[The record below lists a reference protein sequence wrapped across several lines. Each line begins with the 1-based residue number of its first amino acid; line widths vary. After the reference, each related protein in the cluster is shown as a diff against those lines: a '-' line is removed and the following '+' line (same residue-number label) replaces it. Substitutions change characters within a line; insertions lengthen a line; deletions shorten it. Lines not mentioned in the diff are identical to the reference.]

1 MENINSIYVL
11 NEIFSYIMNTNF
23 KYKLFA
29 HSKLFQQ
36 KLGMQLY
43 EYQERFMNKFN
54 MEMSTYLNFQAI
66 SNKDFDK
73 NILKKKLENDISINK
88 LDIKIV
94 ESCIIN
100 YLNNVAYKIKKNNT
114 IIDKELALDIY
125 SPFFEIISKT
135 ELFELKFTIPI
146 NADLI
151 KKNNLKGDYISAF
164 ENLNASNIKYSS
176 IYFQFKSG
184 DDINYLAEFKID
196 FKRIKRLTIV
206 LDYENYFSWNKF
218 LETLFSFDNLCT
230 NLVYF
235 EFKNI
240 LLYKLDYIE
249 LNSIKN
255 INNCELLEQLSLDY
269 FKFKEP
275 FILELKNLKKLN
287 LRCCE
292 NISFKEDGFSSLES
306 LIIIGSHIAK
316 SESLIKLPKLEHFFL
331 KTSKDIK
338 PELIF
343 DFLSAKNIKY
353 IETNAEIFINFE
365 SNLLENVDIY
375 FEVNDIFM
383 EKKILEKLI
392 SLKNLKRFNIELNQ
406 ISNKEILDVY
416 GDNFSVLE
424 AKIKWTNRI
433 NDCILYNFQNKFKNL
448 SYLSLIQINIGYPEI
463 SLEISENKNC
473 KVNKLKLYLTKGII
487 KLNCISFENLIK
499 LKINSENKIKDLKN
513 VFPIFNDNC
522 KVVFHSLK
530 TFYFI
535 CNYDISLDIMK
546 NIHKN
551 LIKMP
556 KLKKLSLKFIITDL
570 KEDYY
575 KTFVRAILLLKLKIA
590 LIEIKKGILEKDNE
604 DEKNYQ
610 EKEIKEICPDI
621 DFNYGFEKI
630 YILKFKKDMTKN
642 DKELDEENNNKGEEK

>member
-1 MENINSIYVL
+1 M
-11 NEIFSYIMNTNF
+11 T
-23 KYKLFA
+23 
-29 HSKLFQQ
+29 
-36 KLGMQLY
+36 
-43 EYQERFMNKFN
+43 
-54 MEMSTYLNFQAI
+54 
-66 SNKDFDK
+66 
-73 NILKKKLENDISINK
+73 
-88 LDIKIV
+88 
-94 ESCIIN
+94 
-100 YLNNVAYKIKKNNT
+100 
-114 IIDKELALDIY
+114 
-125 SPFFEIISKT
+125 
-135 ELFELKFTIPI
+135 
-146 NADLI
+146 
-151 KKNNLKGDYISAF
+151 
-164 ENLNASNIKYSS
+164 
-176 IYFQFKSG
+176 
-184 DDINYLAEFKID
+184 EFKID

-392 SLKNLKRFNIELNQ
+392 SLKI
-406 ISNKEILDVY
+406 
-416 GDNFSVLE
+416 
-424 AKIKWTNRI
+424 
-433 NDCILYNFQNKFKNL
+433 
-448 SYLSLIQINIGYPEI
+448 
-463 SLEISENKNC
+463 
-473 KVNKLKLYLTKGII
+473 
-487 KLNCISFENLIK
+487 
-499 LKINSENKIKDLKN
+499 
-513 VFPIFNDNC
+513 
-522 KVVFHSLK
+522 
-530 TFYFI
+530 
-535 CNYDISLDIMK
+535 
-546 NIHKN
+546 
-551 LIKMP
+551 
-556 KLKKLSLKFIITDL
+556 
-570 KEDYY
+570 
-575 KTFVRAILLLKLKIA
+575 
-590 LIEIKKGILEKDNE
+590 
-604 DEKNYQ
+604 
-610 EKEIKEICPDI
+610 
-621 DFNYGFEKI
+621 
-630 YILKFKKDMTKN
+630 
-642 DKELDEENNNKGEEK
+642 